1 MKDKDSHLIYEAY
14 LTEEEPTNT
23 PSSIFSADKQNIL
36 QRLKELE
43 DLLPDGA
50 RVQWKIENGQFS
62 GVTPYALGNGN
73 KPEDNSIN
81 ALKQFLSNV
90 FENEELAQKHGLAG
104 ATYHGYNDEPFW
116 IANDADPRDAF
127 GQESMNP
134 RGGAAE
140 EFKDQY
146 HQFRVDKMGT
156 EAHAKSV
163 LNGKNP
169 PPVAKDVSKA
179 SYEHQNDWRIVLYA
193 QSEDISKV
201 GAKTVDDVG
210 YGKGRYMGD

>member
-1 MKDKDSHLIYEAY
+1 MKDKDSKLIWEQY
-14 LTEEEPTNT
+14 LDEDLNK
-23 PSSIFSADKQNIL
+23 SSLSADKQNIL

-50 RVQWKIENGQFS
+50 RVQWQIENGQFS

-90 FENEELAQKHGLAG
+90 FENEELAEKHGLAG

-116 IANDADPRDAF
+116 VANDTNPRDVF
-127 GQESMNP
+127 GKESMNP

-140 EFKDQY
+140 GFEDQY

-156 EAHAKSV
+156 EAYARST
-163 LNGKNP
+163 LNGKTP
-169 PPVAKDVSKA
+169 PPVARDVSK
-179 SYEHQNDWRIVLYA
+179 SSFEHQNDWRIVISA
-193 QSEDISKV
+193 KSEVISKV
-201 GAKTVDDVG
+201 AAKTHDDVG